1 MEQKIRIGI
10 SSCLLGEK
18 VRYDGG
24 HKLDHFLTDTLG
36 KYVDWIPVCP
46 EVESGLPV
54 PREAM
59 RLAGDPSSP
68 RLVTVKT
75 GIDHTERIL
84 HWAEKKLRELERQ
97 DLCGFVFKSRSPSS
111 GMRDVKVDGQS
122 GTPSRSGVGVFAGA
136 FMSRFPLMPV
146 EDEGRLHDPDL
157 RENFIERIFVFK
169 RWKEFRGRG
178 GKVRDLIAFHT
189 DHKLLILSHS
199 TRHYSALGQ
208 LVARAKAYKTEGL
221 LSEYLKIL
229 MDGLRLTATAK
240 KNTNVLQHMA
250 GYFSERLSTDEKRE
264 LGEIISQYH
273 AGLIPLVVPIVLM
286 RHYVRKFNEPYLKRQ
301 HYLNTHPLELM
312 LRNHV

>member
-1 MEQKIRIGI
+1 MPGFFISALVAYNKKMEQKIRLGI

-84 HWAEKKLRELERQ
+84 HWTEKKLRELEKQ

-111 GMRDVKVDGQS
+111 GMRGVKVYGQS
-122 GTPSRSGVGVFAGA
+122 GVPSRSGTGVFAGA

-146 EDEGRLHDPDL
+146 EDEGRLHDPGL

-169 RWKEFRGRG
+169 RWKEFSRTFSILCSVSLCLCGFTVFF
-178 GKVRDLIAFHT
+178 KDNT
-189 DHKLLILSHS
+189 KL
-199 TRHYSALGQ
+199 Y
-208 LVARAKAYKTEGL
+208 
-221 LSEYLKIL
+221 
-229 MDGLRLTATAK
+229 
-240 KNTNVLQHMA
+240 
-250 GYFSERLSTDEKRE
+250 
-264 LGEIISQYH
+264 
-273 AGLIPLVVPIVLM
+273 
-286 RHYVRKFNEPYLKRQ
+286 
-301 HYLNTHPLELM
+301 
-312 LRNHV
+312 